1 MQNWLRIPYIERSQ
15 VGTDAV
21 VLRNGAAFDGHRYRA
36 GTGVV
41 VVEGRIRQ
49 VGPDAELDT
58 PAGAE
63 EVDLAGGL
71 VLPGFQDAHVHP
83 VQGGLKRLRCD
94 LSDLDTREDYLEAVR
109 SYAAANPDRLWIG
122 GGGWSM
128 AVFGPTGPLAAD
140 LDRVVP
146 DRPVFLPNRDHHG
159 AWVSS
164 RALELAGIDRD
175 TPDPVDGRIQR
186 DAAGHP
192 TGVLHEGAMNL
203 VERLITDTSD
213 DEYYQAFLTA
223 QEYLHSL
230 GITAWQEAILGDY
243 TALDDPS
250 SVYVRAADAGE
261 LTARVRGALWWHREH
276 GLEQVRTLVDRR
288 CLLERDRFVAGAV
301 KIMQD
306 GVAENYTAGMSAPY
320 LDGCGCATGNTGLSF
335 VDPALLR
342 EAVVRLDAEGFQ
354 VHFHAIG
361 DRAVRE
367 ALDAVEQARTT
378 NGGNDLR
385 HHIAHIQ
392 VIHPDDR
399 ARFGSLGVTANM
411 QPLWAAYDEQMVDL
425 TLPFLEP
432 ERWAWQYPFADLL
445 RSGARLA
452 AGSDW
457 PVSSPD
463 PLAGIHVAV
472 NRTVH
477 GASGREGCEPFLPE
491 QAITLEQAF
500 AAYTS
505 GSAHVNHLDRSG
517 SLEPGFV
524 ADLAVLDRDPFAGEA
539 GEVGAT
545 RVVATYVD
553 GVRVSG

>member
-1 MQNWLRIPYIERSQ
+1 MSAGKP
-15 VGTDAV
+15 V
-21 VLRNGAAFDGHRYRA
+21 VFRNGNAFDGRRHLR
-36 GTGVV
+36 GVGAV
-41 VVEGRIRQ
+41 VRDGRLAQ
-49 VGPDAELDT
+49 VAPDAELEV
-58 PAGAE
+58 PAGAV

-71 VLPGFQDAHVHP
+71 LLPGFQDAHVHP
-83 VQGGLKRLRCD
+83 VQGGLERLRCD
-94 LSDLDTREDYLEAVR
+94 LSEIDTRGGYLAAVR
-109 SYAAANPDRLWIG
+109 AYADANPDRLWIG

-128 AVFGPTGPLAAD
+128 AVFGPEGPTAAA
-140 LDRVVP
+140 LDEVVA

-159 AWVSS
+159 AWVNS
-164 RALELAGIDRD
+164 RALELAGIDRR

-186 DAAGHP
+186 DAAGNP
-192 TGVLHEGAMNL
+192 TGTLHEGAMSL
-203 VERLITDTSD
+203 VERLITDTTD
-213 DEYYQAFLTA
+213 DEYYQALLSA

-243 TALDDPS
+243 AALDDPS
-250 SVYVRAADAGE
+250 SVYVRAAESGT
-261 LTARVRGALWWHREH
+261 LTARVRGALWWAREH
-276 GLEQVRTLVDRR
+276 GLEQVESLVERR
-288 CLLERDRFVAGAV
+288 KVLERERFAAGAV
-301 KIMQD
+301 KVMQD

-320 LDGCGCATGNTGLSF
+320 LDGCGCATGNRGLSF

-342 EAVVRLDAEGFQ
+342 EAVARLDAEGFQ

-378 NGGNDLR
+378 NGANDLR

-399 ARFGSLGVTANM
+399 ARFASLGVAANM

-425 TLPFLEP
+425 TLPYLDP
-432 ERWAWQYPFADLL
+432 ERVAWQYPFADLA
-445 RSGARLA
+445 RHGAHLA

-472 NRTVH
+472 NRVVH
-477 GASGREGCEPFLPE
+477 GEAGRAGTEPFLPE
-491 QAITLEQAF
+491 QAIGIEEAF

-505 GSAHVNHLDRSG
+505 GSAFVNHLDETG
-517 SLEPGFV
+517 VLEPGKL
-524 ADLAVLDRDPFAGEA
+524 ADLVVLDRDPFLGGPEEIGKAS
-539 GEVGAT
+539 
-545 RVVATYVD
+545 VVSTWVD
-553 GVRVSG
+553 GECVFGS

>member
-1 MQNWLRIPYIERSQ
+1 MKALVFRNGNVFDGRGHRS
-15 VGTDAV
+15 GAAV
-21 VLRNGAAFDGHRYRA
+21 VVSG
-36 GTGVV
+36 
-41 VVEGRIRQ
+41 GRIRA
-49 VGPDAELDT
+49 VVPEVELEV

-71 VLPGFQDAHVHP
+71 LLPGFQDAHVHP
-83 VQGGLKRLRCD
+83 VQGGLERLRCD
-94 LSDLDTREDYLEAVR
+94 LSDLDTRDGYLAAVR
-109 SYAAANPDRLWIG
+109 AYAEGNPDRLWIG

-128 AVFGPTGPLAAD
+128 SVFGPTGPTAAE
-140 LDRVVP
+140 LDSVVP

-159 AWVSS
+159 AWVNS
-164 RALELAGIDRD
+164 RALELAGIDRS

-186 DAAGHP
+186 DPEGNP
-192 TGVLHEGAMNL
+192 TGTLHEGAMSL
-203 VERLITDTSD
+203 VERLITDTSE
-213 DEYYQAFLTA
+213 DEYYQAFLNA

-243 TALDDPS
+243 AALDDPS
-250 SVYVRAADAGE
+250 SVYVRAAETGT
-261 LTARVRGALWWHREH
+261 LTARVRGALWWEREH
-276 GLEQVRTLVDRR
+276 GLEQIGTLAERR
-288 CLLERDRFVAGAV
+288 RVLQRDRFVPGAV
-301 KIMQD
+301 KVMQD
-306 GVAENYTAGMSAPY
+306 GIAENYTAGMTAPY
-320 LDGCGCATGNTGLSF
+320 LDGCGCATTNKGLSF
-335 VDPALLR
+335 VDPGLLR

-378 NGGNDLR
+378 NGANGLR

-399 ARFGSLGVTANM
+399 ARFKQLGVTANM
-411 QPLWAAYDEQMVDL
+411 QPLWAAHDDNMVDL
-425 TLPFLEP
+425 TLPYLDP
-432 ERWAWQYPFADLL
+432 ERAGWQYPFGDLL
-445 RSGARLA
+445 RAGAHLA

-472 NRTVH
+472 NRRVH
-477 GASGREGCEPFLPE
+477 GAPGREGSEPFLPE

-505 GSAHVNHLDRSG
+505 GSAYVNHLDDAG
-517 SLEPGFV
+517 ALEPGFV
-524 ADLAVLDRDPFAGEA
+524 ADLAVLDRDPFLGDLDEVAEA
-539 GEVGAT
+539 

-553 GVRVSG
+553 GERVFG